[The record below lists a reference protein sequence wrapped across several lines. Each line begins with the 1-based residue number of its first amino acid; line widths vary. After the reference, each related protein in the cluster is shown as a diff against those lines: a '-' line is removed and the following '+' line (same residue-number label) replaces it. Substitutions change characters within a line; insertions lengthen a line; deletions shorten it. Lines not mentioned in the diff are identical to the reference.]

1 MFETL
6 ALVLLALA
14 FGVLLWTFVW
24 MAKLLTHRA
33 KVKERA
39 KKKAVAKK
47 EIAEELAGE
56 EEEEDEQPE
65 MVRARGYGA
74 NYGLL
79 LGGLSC
85 GLFWLSPLVVALS
98 FVGGFY
104 SVRAIANGIRHFRM
118 LVWRALFGLV
128 LNIGGI
134 ALQFLSMLGMIPFL
148 V

>member
-24 MAKLLTHRA
+24 VAKLLTHRA
-33 KVKERA
+33 KVKERG

-47 EIAEELAGE
+47 EIAEEFAGE
-56 EEEEDEQPE
+56 EEEEPE

-118 LVWRALFGLV
+118 LVWWALFGLV

-134 ALQFLSMLGMIPFL
+134 ALQFLSMLGMIPSL

>member
-24 MAKLLTHRA
+24 VAKLLTHRA
-33 KVKERA
+33 KVKERG

-47 EIAEELAGE
+47 EIAEEFAGE
-56 EEEEDEQPE
+56 EEEEPE

-118 LVWRALFGLV
+118 LVWPALFGLV

-134 ALQFLSMLGMIPFL
+134 ALQFLSMLGMIPSL

>member
-24 MAKLLTHRA
+24 VAKLLTHRA

-39 KKKAVAKK
+39 KRKAVAKK

-56 EEEEDEQPE
+56 EEEEDEEPE

>member
-24 MAKLLTHRA
+24 VAKLLTHRA
-33 KVKERA
+33 KVKEHA
-39 KKKAVAKK
+39 KKKVIANK

-56 EEEEDEQPE
+56 EEEEDEEPE

-104 SVRAIANGIRHFRM
+104 SVRAIANGVRHFRL

-134 ALQFLSMLGMIPFL
+134 ALQFVSMLEMIPSL

>member
-24 MAKLLTHRA
+24 VAKLLTHRA
-33 KVKERA
+33 KVKERG

-47 EIAEELAGE
+47 EIAEEFAGE
-56 EEEEDEQPE
+56 EEEEPE
-65 MVRARGYGA
+65 MVRGRGYGA

-85 GLFWLSPLVVALS
+85 GVFWLSPLVVALS
-98 FVGGFY
+98 FGGGFY

-134 ALQFLSMLGMIPFL
+134 ALQFLSMLGMIPSL
-148 V
+148 A

>member
-24 MAKLLTHRA
+24 VAKLLTHRA

-39 KKKAVAKK
+39 KRKAVAKK

-56 EEEEDEQPE
+56 EEEEDEKPE
-65 MVRARGYGA
+65 MVRARGHGA

>member
-6 ALVLLALA
+6 ALILLALA

-24 MAKLLTHRA
+24 VAKLLTHRA

-39 KKKAVAKK
+39 KKKAIAKK
-47 EIAEELAGE
+47 EIAEEFAGE
-56 EEEEDEQPE
+56 EEEEPE

-134 ALQFLSMLGMIPFL
+134 ALQFLSMLGMIPSL

>member
-6 ALVLLALA
+6 ALVLLTLA

-24 MAKLLTHRA
+24 VAKLLTHRA
-33 KVKERA
+33 KVKERG

-47 EIAEELAGE
+47 EIAEEFAGE
-56 EEEEDEQPE
+56 EEEEPE
-65 MVRARGYGA
+65 MVRGHGYGA

-118 LVWRALFGLV
+118 LAWRALFGLV

-134 ALQFLSMLGMIPFL
+134 ALQFLSMLGMIPSL